1 MGLPLNE
8 EILSINKE
16 ELITL
21 SQDIWEC
28 INKEEYIARTK
39 KAGIYANSEQQYRRS
54 RTDTAI
60 GLFTKYYIG

>member
-8 EILSINKE
+8 EILS
-16 ELITL
+16 
-21 SQDIWEC
+21 

>member
-1 MGLPLNE
+1 MGLPLIE
-8 EILSINKE
+8 EILSMNKE

-21 SQDIWEC
+21 SKDILEC

-39 KAGIYANSEQQYRRS
+39 KAGIYANSEQQYRRN

-60 GLFTKYYIG
+60 GLITKYYVG

>member
-21 SQDIWEC
+21 SKDILEC
-28 INKEEYIARTK
+28 INK
-39 KAGIYANSEQQYRRS
+39 
-54 RTDTAI
+54 
-60 GLFTKYYIG
+60 

>member
-1 MGLPLNE
+1 MGLPLIE
-8 EILSINKE
+8 EILSMNKE

-21 SQDIWEC
+21 SKDILEC
-28 INKEEYIARTK
+28 INKEEYIK
-39 KAGIYANSEQQYRRS
+39 KAGIYANSEQQYRRN